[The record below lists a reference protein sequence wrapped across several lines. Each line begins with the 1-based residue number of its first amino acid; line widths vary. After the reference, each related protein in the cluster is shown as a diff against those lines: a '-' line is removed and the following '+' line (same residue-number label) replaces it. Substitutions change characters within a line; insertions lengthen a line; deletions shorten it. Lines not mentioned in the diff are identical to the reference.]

1 MAGRGCLPCP
11 PGQPWPGPRTAG
23 PPGPVPLPVPST
35 LSWLLE
41 RGAWGTAG
49 AAVSPTSDP
58 GPTWGPGA
66 WGAPLF
72 SCSTEA
78 VALSRERAWGC
89 GGGGGCGLAGGV
101 LESILVRKAA
111 GQTHQHQPSQPARPL
126 VFGKERGLQ
135 SETGW
140 RLPSILYVI
149 SFNLT
154 TAPAISSPCYRRG
167 NRGRKRTQGHPAQQ
181 APAVS
186 GSGRHV

>member
-1 MAGRGCLPCP
+1 MRPPCRVGQVVLSRRARPAG
-11 PGQPWPGPRTAG
+11 GPRGRTRVLTLPPRRALAWAKDSW

-35 LSWLLE
+35 LSRLLA

-66 WGAPLF
+66 RGAPLF

-126 VFGKERGLQ
+126 VFGKQRGLQ
-135 SETGW
+135 SETEWG
-140 RLPSILYVI
+140 LPSILYVI

-154 TAPAISSPCYRRG
+154 TAPAISSPCYTRG
-167 NRGRKRTQGHPAQQ
+167 N
-181 APAVS
+181 
-186 GSGRHV
+186 